1 MTALSVL
8 WGCTDMFISKT
19 RYQALQ
25 EIIADQNQTIQS
37 LNSYIALLKKEN
49 LVYQQLFNSS
59 DTSDLDFP
67 NSQKGGFF
75 EGSNI
80 FDL

>member
-1 MTALSVL
+1 MQ

-25 EIIADQNQTIQS
+25 EIIVDQNQTIDT
-37 LNSYIALLKKEN
+37 LNNYIALLKKEIR
-49 LVYQQLFNSS
+49 VYKQCLKISANGN
-59 DTSDLDFP
+59 DIDFP
-67 NSQKGGFF
+67 NSTKGGF
-75 EGSNI
+75 EDSNI